1 MNWNIRNI
9 LVMCCLGLGLA
20 GVSAPC
26 WGAESNAPE
35 TGNGKTNEGETR
47 QEQAQKRAAERVSQV
62 ENVRHEDPLRR
73 SQRLHS
79 MGLSV
84 KDIRE
89 SYFFLDSPILRERE
103 DRYAG
108 VRFNH
113 AQHAASVNDCSV
125 CHHKRPEED
134 VAYSPN
140 PELVR
145 CSACHQ
151 HAFDPDF
158 PERLGL
164 KAAYH
169 QRCIGCHEE
178 QERGPQ
184 VCTDCHLEQVPEHK
198 DLVELPEDPDPLE
211 VTPECLRCHAEEA
224 EHFKHTAHWRWRG
237 HSAYTAEDTRA
248 VEHGKGTTSL
258 NNY

>member
-1 MNWNIRNI
+1 MKAVQQNRYASFVVARSMQVVIA
-9 LVMCCLGLGLA
+9 LGLLLFS
-20 GVSAPC
+20 VSIASA
-26 WGAESNAPE
+26 AEPE
-35 TGNGKTNEGETR
+35 PTR
-47 QEQAQKRAAERVSQV
+47 QEQALGRAAEKVEQV
-62 ENVRHEDPLRR
+62 AEVLHEDPLRR
-73 SQRLHS
+73 SLRLMQ

-89 SYFFLDSPILRERE
+89 TYFVLNSSIIRERE
-103 DRYAG
+103 DRYAP

-113 AQHAASVNDCSV
+113 GQHAASVGDCTV
-125 CHHKRPEED
+125 CHHKRPAAD
-134 VAYSPN
+134 VEFSPN

-151 HAFDPDF
+151 EAFDPEY

-178 QERGPQ
+178 QSRGPQ
-184 VCTDCHLEQVPEHK
+184 VCADCHLEQIPEHK
-198 DLVELPEDPDPLE
+198 DLVKLPDDPGALE
-211 VTPECLRCHAEEA
+211 VTAECLRCHTEEA

-237 HSAYTAEDTRA
+237 PSEYTADHTRA
-248 VEHGKGTTSL
+248 VRHGKGTTAL